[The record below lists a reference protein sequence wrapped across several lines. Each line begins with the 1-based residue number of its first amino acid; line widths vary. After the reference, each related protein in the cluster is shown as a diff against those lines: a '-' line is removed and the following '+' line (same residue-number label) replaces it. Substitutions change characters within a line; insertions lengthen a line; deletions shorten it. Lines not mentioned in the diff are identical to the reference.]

1 MNKHAAPPKL
11 RILPAEMEAGSV
23 LIGNPKQA
31 EKIRDLINGQRA
43 MLDAVENRVIFPVS
57 LTPEGTKTRLH
68 FMEAPDFMVASVH
81 AKSGELNAIVMDFE
95 EGQMT
100 FQRAP
105 DGSIEGVKSNYTME
119 GDGTG
124 GVVQKGR
131 IHNLGTLLMSDEPI
145 ALHARVYLRERT
157 FGKVEVAA

>member
-1 MNKHAAPPKL
+1 MKQHAAPPKL

-68 FMEAPDFMVASVH
+68 FMEAPEFAIACVYS
-81 AKSGELNAIVMDFE
+81 KSGELNALTLAFDNL
-95 EGQMT
+95 QLT
-100 FQRAP
+100 FRRRN
-105 DGSIEGVKSNYTME
+105 DGSIETATTTYTLE
-119 GDGTG
+119 GNGCGDL
-124 GVVQKGR
+124 VAKGR
-131 IHNLGTLLMSDEPI
+131 VSCLCTLLMSDESI

-157 FGKVEVAA
+157 FGKVKVAA